1 MRNSYK
7 MLGGIIVNIAMIAHD
22 SKKREM
28 ANFTYAYKQFLEG
41 HSLFST
47 RTTGQQIK
55 EKTKLNIKCFQSGPL
70 GGFQEIGAL
79 VGRNEIDMIIFFRDP
94 LTAKPH
100 EPDVNELQRLSD
112 VYKIPMATNM
122 GTAEILVKSLEN
134 GNMEWRNI
142 VNEDRNREL
151 EKQEALLRGIQLLMN
166 GR

>member
-1 MRNSYK
+1 M
-7 MLGGIIVNIAMIAHD
+7 V
-22 SKKREM
+22 
-28 ANFTYAYKQFLEG
+28 
-41 HSLFST
+41 
-47 RTTGQQIK
+47 
-55 EKTKLNIKCFQSGPL
+55 
-70 GGFQEIGAL
+70 
-79 VGRNEIDMIIFFRDP
+79 IFFRDP

>member
-1 MRNSYK
+1 
-7 MLGGIIVNIAMIAHD
+7 
-22 SKKREM
+22 
-28 ANFTYAYKQFLEG
+28 
-41 HSLFST
+41 
-47 RTTGQQIK
+47 
-55 EKTKLNIKCFQSGPL
+55 LNVKCFQSGPL

-142 VNEDRNREL
+142 VNEDRN
-151 EKQEALLRGIQLLMN
+151 
-166 GR
+166 